1 MNNTINHEQVTKTSH
16 IHQPNKPNSSD
27 MQGNMNSNNNENTA
41 VTTINHQVKNKVT
54 SINKQ
59 TKRRSK
65 KEKDITYST
74 AVNFDGVLLP
84 IQNREDWGSYR
95 SALNTLHSQFK
106 NMLSHH
112 CKVLV
117 LRMDFHVN
125 LENWNEGDLSLF
137 LKRSKRVIGSYYK
150 LKRIGHAWGREVSQN
165 GSHHYHLVLMLDGN
179 KVNRPMVVTNILTQ
193 EWKKLGHPHPRRNN
207 CHLLSNTVDDKF
219 KGTFHHCSYIA
230 KVHTKDQQ
238 PNKARNF
245 GASQIKPAERI
256 KQPAKFTG

>member
-1 MNNTINHEQVTKTSH
+1 MNNIINHEQVTNTSH
-16 IHQPNKPNSSD
+16 NHQPNKIISSNT
-27 MQGNMNSNNNENTA
+27 QGNMEPKNKENTRVA
-41 VTTINHQVKNKVT
+41 TINHQVKKTVT
-54 SINKQ
+54 PICNL

-65 KEKDITYST
+65 KVKDITYSPT
-74 AVNFDGVLLP
+74 IKIDEDLLS
-84 IQNREDWGSYR
+84 IQNREDWGCYTP
-95 SALNTLHSQFK
+95 ALNTLYSQFK
-106 NMLSHH
+106 NMQSHH

-125 LENWNEGDLSLF
+125 LENWSEGDLSLF
-137 LKRSKRVIGSYYK
+137 LKKSKRLIANYYK
-150 LKRIGHAWGREVSQN
+150 LKRIGHGWGREVSQN

-179 KVNRPMVVTNILTQ
+179 KVNHPMVVTNILTQ

-207 CHLLSNTVDDKF
+207 YHLLSNTVDDKF
-219 KGTFHHCSYIA
+219 KDAFHHCSYIA

-256 KQPAKFTG
+256 KQPAKLTG

>member
-1 MNNTINHEQVTKTSH
+1 MNNLINYKQSSMTANQKQNEFITNEHIKALPTKGQ
-16 IHQPNKPNSSD
+16 IKK
-27 MQGNMNSNNNENTA
+27 
-41 VTTINHQVKNKVT
+41 IVT
-54 SINKQ
+54 SINSQ
-59 TKRRSK
+59 AKRRNK
-65 KEKDITYST
+65 KMNDITYSPT
-74 AVNFDGVLLP
+74 VNFDGVLLS
-84 IQNREDWGSYR
+84 IQNRQDWGCYR

-125 LENWNEGDLSLF
+125 LENWSEGDLSLF
-137 LKRSKRVIGSYYK
+137 LKKSKRLIANYYK
-150 LKRIGHAWGREVSQN
+150 LKRIGHGWGREVSQN

-179 KVNRPMVVTNILTQ
+179 KVNHPMVVTNILTQ

-207 CHLLSNTVDDKF
+207 YHLLSNTVDDKF
-219 KGTFHHCSYIA
+219 KDAFHHCSYIA

-256 KQPAKFTG
+256 KQPAKLTG